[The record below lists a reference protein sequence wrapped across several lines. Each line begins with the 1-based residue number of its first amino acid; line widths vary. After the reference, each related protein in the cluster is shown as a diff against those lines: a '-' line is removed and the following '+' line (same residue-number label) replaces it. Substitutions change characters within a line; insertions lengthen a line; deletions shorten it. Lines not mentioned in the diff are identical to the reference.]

1 MSSVTTNDHANGTN
15 GTNGIS
21 KPKESNVDVLIVG
34 AGPAGLMAAAWMAH
48 CGINARIVDKRNA
61 KIFTGQA
68 DGITCRTIEI
78 FDSLGFADRVWKEAL
93 HLQEISMWNPNAEGV
108 IHRSDRIPDTVI
120 GVSRFQQ
127 CVLNQG
133 RIERWFIDNIKKYSN
148 DTISVERG
156 VLPESLVIDESKVE
170 DDDAYPVTVTLRTL
184 TEEEATPV
192 QAATASKSVVS
203 DGLFRSNLMQEDDEA
218 DLLRKTQT
226 RPGTEEI
233 VHAKY
238 VIGCD
243 GARSWTRRAL
253 GLELEG
259 EATDYIW
266 GVMDIIPITDF
277 PDIRNRCAVHSAENG
292 SLMVIP
298 RENRM
303 VRLYIQLKEVVPD
316 ASGRADRSKIT
327 PDLIF
332 RAAQKIIAPYK
343 LDYEYCDW
351 WTAYQIG
358 QRIGNSFDVHN
369 RVFLAGDAVHTHSP
383 KAGQGMNV
391 SMQDTFNLGW
401 KVALVTKG
409 ICKRDILATYQ
420 SERRRIAQDLI
431 EFDHKFSRLF
441 SGRPAKDMMDAEGI
455 DMEEFKRAFMRGN
468 MFASGMQVDYGPSNL
483 VVKAGDWCEQGDRS
497 EKSAKLLTEAK
508 ISDEKFSKKQALATE
523 IPVGKRLAS
532 FKVLSQADARP
543 WHIQERLK
551 ADGRFRI
558 VLFAGNILSA
568 QQKARVDKF
577 CAKLDAPE
585 SFLQRITPADKAI
598 DSVIDIL
605 TIHSSPRRDT
615 ELLRDFPDILHPFD
629 HHLGWDYTKVYA
641 DDVSYHEGFG
651 DAYKNY
657 GVDKERGCVVVVRP
671 DQYVAYVGDID
682 DFEDL
687 ENYFEGCLR
696 LPAVGVAQDIS
707 IVTETVSSVT
717 SKVAGEVK
725 LAVRAGIC
733 HMRRW
738 IIGAYILLPLTYL
751 ACLCVAFTKCIPF
764 SKQWQINPDPGNNC
778 KPAVSVLQTVFVM
791 IMNTATDFYLMGIP
805 LPMIWKSN
813 LPWSNKLVLLVMFSG
828 GFIEMAFG
836 ILRCVSILTVGNTDP
851 AQSGYWSVRE
861 SFVSFVLTNL
871 PMIYPLFKRLVDHVV
886 YSLTDWSRKDDTA
899 TDNHNTNN
907 TSFKSNGF
915 MLNPQEYPYPIDS
928 PMFNPIR
935 SGASRGT
942 NGRPG
947 AMPDP
952 IFSIHDGDLGDFW
965 GSTTSEDNTIG
976 TSTGQGSDPDDV
988 SRQTLHATVGSQSGT
1003 KSYRSNCNSPT
1014 QSRND
1019 CGRKMTTQTPHF
1031 KMVTSVESSGMIAD
1045 QPHRGLCSGDSS
1057 SSTGNGTAQSAKG
1070 IVVTREVTVMEEGVC
1085 WPDTPGLSPGLPP
1098 TELWEWGDFHMG
1110 Y

>member
-725 LAVRAGIC
+725 LAVR
-733 HMRRW
+733 
-738 IIGAYILLPLTYL
+738 
-751 ACLCVAFTKCIPF
+751 
-764 SKQWQINPDPGNNC
+764 
-778 KPAVSVLQTVFVM
+778 
-791 IMNTATDFYLMGIP
+791 
-805 LPMIWKSN
+805 
-813 LPWSNKLVLLVMFSG
+813 LV
-828 GFIEMAFG
+828 
-836 ILRCVSILTVGNTDP
+836 
-851 AQSGYWSVRE
+851 
-861 SFVSFVLTNL
+861 
-871 PMIYPLFKRLVDHVV
+871 
-886 YSLTDWSRKDDTA
+886 
-899 TDNHNTNN
+899 
-907 TSFKSNGF
+907 
-915 MLNPQEYPYPIDS
+915 
-928 PMFNPIR
+928 
-935 SGASRGT
+935 
-942 NGRPG
+942 
-947 AMPDP
+947 
-952 IFSIHDGDLGDFW
+952 
-965 GSTTSEDNTIG
+965 
-976 TSTGQGSDPDDV
+976 
-988 SRQTLHATVGSQSGT
+988 
-1003 KSYRSNCNSPT
+1003 
-1014 QSRND
+1014 
-1019 CGRKMTTQTPHF
+1019 
-1031 KMVTSVESSGMIAD
+1031 VE
-1045 QPHRGLCSGDSS
+1045 
-1057 SSTGNGTAQSAKG
+1057 
-1070 IVVTREVTVMEEGVC
+1070 
-1085 WPDTPGLSPGLPP
+1085 
-1098 TELWEWGDFHMG
+1098 
-1110 Y
+1110 